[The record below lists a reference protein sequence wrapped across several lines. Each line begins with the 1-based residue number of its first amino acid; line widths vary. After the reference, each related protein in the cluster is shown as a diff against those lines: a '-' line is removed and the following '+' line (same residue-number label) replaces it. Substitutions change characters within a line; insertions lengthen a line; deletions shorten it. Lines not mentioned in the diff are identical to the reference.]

1 MARRGHKAGWPL
13 GLIVVL
19 LGAAWVLREGGYPG
33 GGSGAPESQTGY
45 VWIDH
50 RHNDGDS
57 FHVRTPS
64 GSRMEI
70 RLYYVDA
77 PESALKTYANGD
89 TNHARVDDQAED
101 LGLDRERAVEVG
113 RMAKKWVRGKLRGK
127 EFTVSTYGEKVFNGP
142 RRYAFVELGTGGE
155 KRYLHE
161 LLVEEGLVRIHTK
174 GARLPDGTPRSK
186 QERRLRILE
195 REAKKAKKGA
205 WGDAGIPGDS
215 GSPGAGSVVD
225 SRGSR

>member
-1 MARRGHKAGWPL
+1 Q
-13 GLIVVL
+13 
-19 LGAAWVLREGGYPG
+19 
-33 GGSGAPESQTGY
+33 SGY

-89 TNHARVDDQAED
+89 TNHGRVDDQAKD

-113 RMAKKWVRGKLRGK
+113 R
-127 EFTVSTYGEKVFNGP
+127 
-142 RRYAFVELGTGGE
+142 
-155 KRYLHE
+155 
-161 LLVEEGLVRIHTK
+161 
-174 GARLPDGTPRSK
+174 
-186 QERRLRILE
+186 
-195 REAKKAKKGA
+195 
-205 WGDAGIPGDS
+205 
-215 GSPGAGSVVD
+215 
-225 SRGSR
+225 